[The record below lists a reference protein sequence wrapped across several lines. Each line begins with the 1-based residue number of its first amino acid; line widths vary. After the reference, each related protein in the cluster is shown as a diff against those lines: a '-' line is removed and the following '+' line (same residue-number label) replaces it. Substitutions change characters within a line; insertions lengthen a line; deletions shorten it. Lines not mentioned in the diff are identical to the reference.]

1 MEYDMSWILTD
12 GDIEMICKTPKTSLM
27 NVNQLKTLLGVSS
40 DWISEWGQKVMDE
53 VCLFDA
59 KKM

>member
-1 MEYDMSWILTD
+1 MD

-27 NVNQLKTLLGVSS
+27 NVDQLKTLLGVSS
-40 DWISEWGQKVMDE
+40 DWISEWGQKVIDE

-59 KKM
+59 KNM